1 MGKKKKSRQAAY
13 DWITEL
19 PGVFSRHSGK
29 CPVRHGK
36 PCTCGPRGYRATAG
50 GPDTNSR
57 VDSPTFKALPEVL
70 EWQRGQL
77 RERGGWPSVGDRS
90 DLRTLIEAFIEAAED
105 GVARDANGQPFTQAG
120 VRELRGGLSYVDSE
134 LGDIAV
140 QDVRRRHI
148 QRMVTQLQASG
159 LAAERIAWVIDSLN
173 ALYSYAIRRDLVDFS
188 PVVELDVQQVDN
200 GSAHDLRTP
209 PQFTASGDTQTP
221 QTLMAPRAMGT
232 PPSFSVPGGALTPPP
247 HAPPGVV
254 SAAMPQSHLNGT
266 SGFFPGI
273 SGGSMTAPDANY
285 DATMQERWLWWTVRI
300 IVIVFVLIALILV
313 AESV

>member
-1 MGKKKKSRQAAY
+1 MMGKKKKSRQTAY

-19 PGVFSRHSGK
+19 PGVYARHSGK
-29 CPVRHGK
+29 CPVRHGR

-90 DLRTLIEAFIEAAED
+90 DLGTLIEAFIEAAED

-188 PVVELDVQQVDN
+188 PVVELDVLQVDN

-221 QTLMAPRAMGT
+221 PMAPRATGT
-232 PPSFSVPGGALTPPP
+232 PPSFT
-247 HAPPGVV
+247 PPGVL
-254 SAAMPQSHLNGT
+254 SAGMPQSHLNGT
-266 SGFFPGI
+266 SGFLPGI
-273 SGGSMTAPDANY
+273 SGGSMTATDANY

-300 IVIVFVLIALILV
+300 IVIVFVLIALVLV